1 MKTLKWTMS
10 STSSERLE
18 AAVTTVRQ
26 YPPKSW
32 DEDSVVGAPVAL
44 ALKCDLHGSEE
55 TTDRGR
61 YTVYAALWR
70 DAYDERTGKALYV
83 LLRDA
88 DDMPSG
94 VGRQAAVDEAEEIVR
109 RFLDDGAHDAGE
121 PFEPVEAEPVEAEP
135 VEAEPVE
142 GEAVEGECRAL
153 VPAKGRQP
161 AVVEP
166 ETESIRGSRVD
177 DGPFEL
183 KSGPSARE
191 MRSAVLDEIE
201 GAEKAAGAARSR
213 MKKLALAVAD
223 LRAAG
228 LSDESAILDFKSAQ
242 AEWMQETDALASAQE
257 RLRSLDAEIA
267 AGRIA

>member
-26 YPPKSW
+26 YPPKSC

-44 ALKCDLHGSEE
+44 SLRCDLRGSEE

-70 DAYDERTGKALYV
+70 DAFDERTGRALYV

-121 PFEPVEAEPVEAEP
+121 PFEPVEGEAE
-135 VEAEPVE
+135 AVE

-153 VPAKGRQP
+153 VPAKGRKL
-161 AVVEP
+161 AVAEP